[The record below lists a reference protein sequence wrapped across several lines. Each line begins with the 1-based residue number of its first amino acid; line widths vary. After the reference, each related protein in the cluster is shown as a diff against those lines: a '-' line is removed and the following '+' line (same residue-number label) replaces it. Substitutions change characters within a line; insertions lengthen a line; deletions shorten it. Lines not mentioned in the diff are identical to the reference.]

1 MVSWNLEEVLLD
13 FGLTAIDI
21 GMLEFAMAIGG
32 RAERSIILGILIFEF
47 AHSIRSCGIL
57 LGIPYFV
64 WFFIWFFMYATYRKK
79 MYDDAVNEEFFDDEV
94 EMNMKRSLAPEIINS
109 IPALKIG
116 SDTMSS
122 PYFSK
127 NDFCLIC
134 WENFIKGEVV
144 KELYPCGHIFHGAC
158 IDKWLGQANYCAY
171 CQRVVSLQPYLP
183 WCLHQQVARP
193 N

>member
-47 AHSIRSCGIL
+47 AHSIRSC
-57 LGIPYFV
+57 
-64 WFFIWFFMYATYRKK
+64 
-79 MYDDAVNEEFFDDEV
+79 VNEEFFDDEV